1 MGSALC
7 HPALDLADLARVED
21 FVAWMAAQPVRYEM
35 IDGRLT
41 MMPGGTRLQDKRGRR
56 VGRSERDGS
65 ALVELPRLDLRLPLG
80 EIYAGLGWDSRST
93 VADEDR
99 PSTG

>member
-1 MGSALC
+1 MPHLA
-7 HPALDLADLARVED
+7 PELADLEGAED

-41 MMPGGTRLQDKRGRR
+41 MMPGGTRLQDKRGRG

-65 ALVELPRLDLRLPLG
+65 ALVELPRLNLRLASG

-99 PSTG
+99 PSAD